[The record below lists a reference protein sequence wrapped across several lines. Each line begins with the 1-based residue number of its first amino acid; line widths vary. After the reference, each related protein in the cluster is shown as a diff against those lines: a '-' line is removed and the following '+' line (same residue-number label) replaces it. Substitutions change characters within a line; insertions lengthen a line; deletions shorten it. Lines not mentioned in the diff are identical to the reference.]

1 MANQIQLLPD
11 NIANQIAAGEVVQRP
26 ASIVKEL
33 LENAID
39 AGATQVTLHIKE
51 AGKTFIQV
59 IDNGSGMSETDA
71 RMCFERHATSKI
83 RKIDDLFSIHTFGFR
98 GEAMAS
104 IAAVARVELK
114 TRQAKDDIGTQ
125 VIVEDT
131 KVLEHEPCSTTVG
144 TSTTV
149 KNLFFNVPARKNF
162 LKSNKVERKH
172 ILEEFIR
179 AAIPNPSVKMVFIE
193 DGKEEYHLTS
203 GSLKQRIVQLFGKR
217 LQEGLIPVEEESS
230 IVTISGFVAK
240 PEFAK
245 KMRGEQYFLANN
257 RFIKSPYFNHSIM
270 GAYDDLLPPDHF
282 PLYVLFLEVEPSRLD
297 VNVHPTKTEVKF
309 EEEKAIYSI
318 LRTSVRKALSENHA
332 GPSLSFE
339 KEDIVENSWLNQ
351 SQHQPTQPSNIPSS
365 WTPSTGGSTSRSAGE
380 SASSFSK
387 PANPGNWKD
396 LYKILEHETETPKE
410 AQQTIEHKEHKIKH
424 PFQLA
429 GKFIVA
435 SKENGLLVV
444 NQRKAHQRI
453 LYERFL
459 SRKEQGACQKLL
471 FPENIEFSVQEKAL
485 FQELDEELHQLG
497 FDISPFGQNAYL
509 IHGVPT
515 DVSQDA
521 AEKTVHNLLNIY
533 AHSQFADTLSLSDK
547 LARSLAKCSSIREG
561 SFLEKEEM
569 SHLLDELFACEMPYY
584 HFDGGP
590 TMITMD
596 AQELDKRFEGL

>member
-1 MANQIQLLPD
+1 MANKIQLLPD

-59 IDNGSGMSETDA
+59 IDNGGGMSETDA

-114 TRQAKDDIGTQ
+114 TRQGKDDIGTQ

-131 KVLEHEPCSTTVG
+131 KVLEHEPCSTVAG
-144 TSTTV
+144 TSITV

-179 AAIPNPSVKMVFIE
+179 AAIPNPNIKMVFLE

-217 LQEGLIPVEEESS
+217 LEEGLIPVEETSS
-230 IVTISGFVAK
+230 IVNVSGFVAK

-257 RFIKSPYFNHSIM
+257 RFIKSPYFHHSIM

-318 LRTSVRKALSENHA
+318 LRTSIRKALSEHHA

-339 KEDIVENSWLNQ
+339 KEDIVENSWLKPTKQTSTSGSSSPSWTSGGASSSKNTGESHQ
-351 SQHQPTQPSNIPSS
+351 SSSRPSN
-365 WTPSTGGSTSRSAGE
+365 A
-380 SASSFSK
+380 
-387 PANPGNWKD
+387 GNWKD
-396 LYKILEHETETPKE
+396 LYKILETQSETPSE
-410 AQQTIEHKEHKIKH
+410 TQQSLDYDESRIKH
-424 PFQLA
+424 PFQVA

-435 SKENGLLVV
+435 SMKNGLLVV

-471 FPENIEFSVQEKAL
+471 FPENIEFNLQEKAL
-485 FQELDEELHQLG
+485 FQELDAELHQLG

-521 AEKTVHNLLNIY
+521 AEKTVHDLLNIY
-533 AHSQFADTLSLSDK
+533 ANSQFADTLSLSDK
-547 LARSLAKCSSIREG
+547 LARSLAKCSSVREG
-561 SFLEKEEM
+561 SLLEKEEM

-584 HFDGGP
+584 HFDGSP
-590 TMITMD
+590 TLVNMD
-596 AQELDKRFEGL
+596 VQELDKRFEGI